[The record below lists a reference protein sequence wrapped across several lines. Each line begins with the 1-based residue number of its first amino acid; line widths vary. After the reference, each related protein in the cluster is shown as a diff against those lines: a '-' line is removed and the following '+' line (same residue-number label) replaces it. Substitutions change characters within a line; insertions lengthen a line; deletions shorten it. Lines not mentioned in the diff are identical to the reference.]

1 MKKVLTAFILVGVLA
16 LLFAAC
22 SSGTSSSSNGSSSSG
37 NANTANTVHLGASNF
52 DQSSVTISKGS
63 SLTLIDDVD
72 VVHIINNG
80 SWVNGVAKPAKEAG
94 APTVNVTF
102 NGNDTHSIGPFH
114 TAGTYHLYC
123 TVHPGMNLTVIVQ

>member
-1 MKKVLTAFILVGVLA
+1 MKKVLASFVLVGVLA

-22 SSGTSSSSNGSSSSG
+22 SSGTSSSSTGGSSNTS
-37 NANTANTVHLGASNF
+37 TANTVHLGASNF

-102 NGNDTHSIGPFH
+102 NGNDTHTIGPFN